1 MASPDESITS
11 NTSTATPGALPLHG
25 VRVLDLTRVFAGPI
39 AGRTLSDLGAD
50 VVKVEPPDGDVT
62 RLWGRKTAGLST
74 YFTQQNCGKRNVCI
88 DLNTEGGPEL
98 VAQLAEQADVLIENY
113 RPGVM
118 AKFGLDWGTLSARNP
133 SLIMLSIS
141 GFGQDGPESQRAA
154 YASIVHA
161 EAGILPAPV
170 GDEMPLDLDL
180 SAADVLSGMHGVIA
194 VLAALRARDTVGNTD
209 GAGQHIDMAMMDAM
223 TFSADIIVNVLD
235 GARRAESING
245 EVWRTADG
253 PKMVPGGLRWIWH
266 QLATTAGL
274 VDTTPPDADI
284 SDKITSR
291 RRIITEFLCGLPDRA
306 AVIAAFDT
314 ANLAWADVRD
324 CAEVLESPT
333 LVHRDTVVDVD
344 DRAGGSR
351 KVIRNPYRMSGIDFS
366 DIGVAAFRGEHN
378 AEVLDEW
385 LGVVPDGIDALASD
399 EWADAH
405 AETAASAANP
415 SANPEPAEKQNP
427 GRTPD
432 QSGGTS

>member
-1 MASPDESITS
+1 MSAPGP
-11 NTSTATPGALPLHG
+11 ATTRPLDG
-25 VRVLDLTRVFAGPI
+25 VKVLDLTRVFAGPI

-74 YFTQQNCGKRNVCI
+74 YFTQQNCGKRNVCV
-88 DLNTEGGPEL
+88 DLNADGGPEL
-98 VAQLAEQADVLIENY
+98 VAQLAEQADVLIENF

-118 AKFGLDWGTLSARNP
+118 AKFGLGWDTLSARNP
-133 SLIMLSIS
+133 ALIMLSIS

-194 VLAALRARDTVGNTD
+194 VLAALRARDASGPGGGGD
-209 GAGQHIDMAMMDAM
+209 GAGQYIDMAMMDAM
-223 TFSADIIVNVLD
+223 TYSADIIVNALD
-235 GARRAESING
+235 GARRGESING
-245 EVWRTADG
+245 EVWPTADG

-266 QLATTAGL
+266 QLSNTAGL

-284 SDKITSR
+284 GDKIASR
-291 RRIITEFLCGLPDRA
+291 RSIITEHLCGLADRA
-306 AVIAAFDT
+306 AVIATFDA
-314 ANLAWADVRD
+314 ANLAWADVRE
-324 CAEVLESPT
+324 CGEVLESPT
-333 LVHRDTVVDVD
+333 LVHRGSVVDID
-344 DRAGGSR
+344 DRAGGTR
-351 KVIRNPYRMSGIDFS
+351 QVIRNPYRMSGTDFS

-378 AEVLDEW
+378 AEVLDDW
-385 LGVVPDGIDALASD
+385 LSTTSDGIDALASD

-405 AETAASAANP
+405 AATAATATATGNGDVS
-415 SANPEPAEKQNP
+415 
-427 GRTPD
+427 
-432 QSGGTS
+432 

>member
-1 MASPDESITS
+1 MSAPSQAPAIR
-11 NTSTATPGALPLHG
+11 PLDG
-25 VRVLDLTRVFAGPI
+25 VKVLDLTRVFAGPI

-88 DLNTEGGPEL
+88 DLNTDGGAEL

-118 AKFGLDWGTLSARNP
+118 AKFGLDWDTLSARNP
-133 SLIMLSIS
+133 ALIMLSIS

-161 EAGILPAPV
+161 EAGILPAPL

-194 VLAALRARDTVGNTD
+194 VLAALRARDAGSSD
-209 GAGQHIDMAMMDAM
+209 GGGQHIDMAMMDAM
-223 TFSADIIVNVLD
+223 TYSADIIINVLD
-235 GARRAESING
+235 GARRSESVNG
-245 EVWRTADG
+245 EVWPTADG

-266 QLATTAGL
+266 QLSNTAGL

-284 SDKITSR
+284 GDKIASR
-291 RRIITEFLCGLPDRA
+291 RSIITEYLCGLPDRA
-306 AVIAAFDT
+306 AVIATFDT

-324 CAEVLESPT
+324 CGEVLESPT
-333 LVHRDTVVDVD
+333 LIHRNTVVDVD
-344 DRAGGSR
+344 DRAGGTR
-351 KVIRNPYRMSGIDFS
+351 KVIRNPYHMSGTDFS

-385 LGVVPDGIDALASD
+385 LGTTPDGIAALSTD
-399 EWADAH
+399 EWADRH
-405 AETAASAANP
+405 AADSPANH
-415 SANPEPAEKQNP
+415 SEGPAE
-427 GRTPD
+427 R
-432 QSGGTS
+432 

>member
-1 MASPDESITS
+1 M
-11 NTSTATPGALPLHG
+11 STPSQATTNATTRPLDG

-74 YFTQQNCGKRNVCI
+74 YFTQQNCGKRNICI
-88 DLNTEGGPEL
+88 DLNADGGPEL
-98 VAQLAEQADVLIENY
+98 VAQLAGQADVLIENY

-118 AKFGLDWGTLSARNP
+118 AKFGLDWDTLSARNP
-133 SLIMLSIS
+133 ALIMLSIS

-161 EAGILPAPV
+161 ESGILPPPV

-194 VLAALRARDTVGNTD
+194 VLAALRARDADGP
-209 GAGQHIDMAMMDAM
+209 GAGGQYIDMAMMDAM
-223 TFSADIIVNVLD
+223 TYSADIIINSLD
-235 GARRAESING
+235 GARRSESING
-245 EVWRTADG
+245 EVWPTADG

-266 QLATTAGL
+266 QLSNTAGL
-274 VDTTPPDADI
+274 VDTTPPDAGI
-284 SDKITSR
+284 GDKIASR
-291 RRIITEFLCGLPDRA
+291 RSIIAEHLCGLPDRA
-306 AVIAAFDT
+306 AVIATLET

-324 CAEVLESPT
+324 CGEVLESPT
-333 LVHRDTVVDVD
+333 LVHRNTVVDVD
-344 DRAGGSR
+344 DRAGGTR
-351 KVIRNPYRMSGIDFS
+351 KVIRNPYRMSGTDLS

-385 LGVVPDGIDALASD
+385 LGTTPDGITALSTD

-405 AETAASAANP
+405 AADSEG
-415 SANPEPAEKQNP
+415 Q
-427 GRTPD
+427 PD
-432 QSGGTS
+432 R